1 MKIDKDLLS
10 IQNVRDCI
18 NVAYE
23 AQKKLAQLSQTQIDK
38 IVAAIAKAGF
48 ENAAEL
54 GKLAHEETG
63 FGKAADK
70 EIKNKFASKAV
81 YESIKNMHTIGII
94 NDDSLSSITEI
105 ATPVGV
111 IAGIIP
117 STNPTSTVIYK
128 AMISIKAGNAL
139 VISPHPGALQS
150 ILKTFAII
158 NEAALKAGMPEGC
171 LQCINVPTMQGTDI
185 LMKHDKVN
193 LILATGGSAMVKA
206 AYSSGNPAIGV
217 GPGNGPAFI
226 EKSADIKDAVAK
238 IVASKTF
245 DNGVICASEQSIIV
259 EKVIRDEVMDELKRQ
274 GCYFLNEQQ
283 KEQLSKF
290 ILRPNLTMNPAIVG
304 KDIYQIAKLA
314 NIRIP
319 DGYKILIAP
328 ETKVGIETPYSQ
340 EKLCPILAFYVEDSW
355 EKACDRC
362 IEILRFEGAGHTMV
376 IHSKD
381 EAIIKEFA
389 LQKPVN
395 RILVNTYG
403 ALGGIGA
410 STDLAPAL
418 TLGCGAVGKSSTSD
432 NVSPRHLINIKR
444 VARNVTNVA
453 NIQEDFKKSFNPNNS
468 NDESNNEDL
477 LISAIVEQVMA
488 KIK

>member
-18 NVAYE
+18 TEAHE
-23 AQKKLAQLSQTQIDK
+23 AQKKLAQFSQAQIDK
-38 IVAAIAKAGF
+38 IVTAIAKAGF
-48 ENAAEL
+48 DNAAEL

-63 FGKAADK
+63 FGKETDK
-70 EIKNKFASKAV
+70 EIKNKFASKTV
-81 YESIKNMHTIGII
+81 YESIKDMQTVGII
-94 NDDSLSSITEI
+94 NGDSSSPVMEV

-128 AMISIKAGNAL
+128 AMIALKAGNAL
-139 VISPHPGALQS
+139 VISPHPGALKC
-150 ILKTFAII
+150 ILKTFEII
-158 NEAALKAGMPEGC
+158 NEAALQAGMPNGC
-171 LQCINVPTMQGTDI
+171 LQCITVPSMQGTSV

-226 EKSADIKDAVAK
+226 EKSANIQDAVTK
-238 IVASKTF
+238 IVTSKTF
-245 DNGVICASEQSIIV
+245 DNGVICASEQSIVV
-259 EKVIRDEVMDELKRQ
+259 EKVIEDEVIKELKKQ
-274 GCYFLNEQQ
+274 GCYFLTEEQ
-283 KEQLSKF
+283 KDQLAKF

-314 NIRIP
+314 NINIP
-319 DGYKILIAP
+319 EGYQILVAP
-328 ETKVGIETPYSQ
+328 ETKVGIATPYSQ
-340 EKLCPILAFYVEDSW
+340 EKLCPILAFYVEDNW
-355 EKACDRC
+355 NKACERC
-362 IEILRFEGAGHTMV
+362 IEILQFEGAGHTMT
-376 IHSKD
+376 IHSQD
-381 EAIIKEFA
+381 ENIIKEFA

-395 RILVNTYG
+395 RLLVNTYG

-432 NVSPRHLINIKR
+432 NISPRHLMNIRR
-444 VARNVTNVA
+444 VARNVTSVTD
-453 NIQEDFKKSFNPNNS
+453 IQKDFKEPFNPDNSS
-468 NDESNNEDL
+468 NDEEL
-477 LISAIVEQVMA
+477 LISTIVEQVMA